1 MSGRRLRRSG
11 PIAAIAV
18 ALALSACG
26 GQARQDA
33 NAPSGNF
40 TVSVPV
46 AKFPTSQRLAQHTH
60 LVISVRNSDT
70 RTIPNVAVTITN
82 PRYGT
87 AAQAFGELISSTSQP
102 LASRSRPVWII
113 DRPPGPCTYS
123 CQDGGP
129 GGAVTAYS
137 NTWALGA
144 LKPGATAT
152 FDWAL
157 TAVKPGTFQVQYR
170 VAAGLNGKAKA
181 VLADGGPPLGTFT
194 VHVTTAPQQSYVN
207 GNGQIVKIG

>member
-1 MSGRRLRRSG
+1 VSRRGLRGTG

-33 NAPSGNF
+33 NEPSGNF

-46 AKFPTSQRLAQHTH
+46 AKFPASQRLAQHTH
-60 LVISVRNSDT
+60 LVISVRNAGPH
-70 RTIPNVAVTITN
+70 TIPNVAVTITN

-87 AAQAFGELISSTSQP
+87 AAQALGQLISSTSQP
-102 LASRSRPVWII
+102 LASGSRPVWII

-123 CQDGGP
+123 CQNGGP

-137 NTWALGA
+137 NTWALGS
-144 LKPGATAT
+144 LKPGGTAT
-152 FDWAL
+152 FDWAV
-157 TAVKPGTFQVQYR
+157 TAMKPGTYHVQYR

-181 VLADGGPPLGTFT
+181 VLAGGRPPMGTFT
-194 VHVTTAPQQSYVN
+194 VHVTSAPQQSYVN
-207 GNGQIVKIG
+207 GNGQIVKTG